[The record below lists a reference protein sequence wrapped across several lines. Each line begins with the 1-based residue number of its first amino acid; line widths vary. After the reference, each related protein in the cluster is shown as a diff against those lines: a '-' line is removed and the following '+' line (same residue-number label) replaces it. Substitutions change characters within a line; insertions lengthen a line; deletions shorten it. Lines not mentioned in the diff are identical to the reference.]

1 MPFLAPLK
9 VTLGDLRMA
18 RNKFNFACILTNCE
32 ESAGHGE
39 ASKCMRNIQKKP
51 LPLWGSGWQ

>member
-32 ESAGHGE
+32 EAEDHDE

-51 LPLWGSGWQ
+51 LTLAG